1 MSGIT
6 DTTQRGLVVDILRS
20 TTHAAN
26 LMTHHTMS
34 GHSTTDVLCLCI
46 INKYTYLGMSGI
58 TDTTQRG
65 LVVDIL
71 RPTTHATYLWYVH
84 LPDSLVTTA
93 HCCVF
98 HNLVTTTLLSK
109 PHRQLP

>member
-6 DTTQRGLVVDILRS
+6 DTTQRGLVVHILRP

-34 GHSTTDVLCLCI
+34 ELSTTELCPI

-71 RPTTHATYLWYVH
+71 RPTTHAANLMTHHTMSEL
-84 LPDSLVTTA
+84 STTD
-93 HCCVF
+93 VLF
-98 HNLVTTTLLSK
+98 SVL
-109 PHRQLP
+109 

>member
-6 DTTQRGLVVDILRS
+6 DTTQRGLVVHILRS

-34 GHSTTDVLCLCI
+34 GHSTTELCPI

-84 LPDSLVTTA
+84 LPHSLVTTA
-93 HCCVF
+93 HRCVF